1 MKKIIM
7 LVLTVAML
15 LSMVACGPVANVQID
30 ATKTQLVVGISD
42 GGIGTKWLENAI
54 AAFEEKYKDY
64 SFEEGKTGI
73 QVVIGSKNRTTMLGD
88 TLLELIKT
96 PDMKDEVFFI
106 DGGYVN
112 KYLEEEALL
121 DITDSVTKPL
131 TEFGEDKSIADKMN
145 KDILEHVTRDGKI
158 YMIPYWQSSYGF
170 VYNAT
175 LFDKNSWYFDANSG
189 FTNASGNLG
198 TGPDGKTGTYDDG
211 MPRTYDEFFKLLD
224 QIEKDNCT
232 PFQMPGASGDYFSWL
247 ITQMAADTMGYEDF
261 RANFDFEGTVTLI
274 KDGTIDWNAMTFETE
289 EVEITPENGYELSR
303 QPGLAYAVNFAQ
315 RLMQNTKYYDP
326 NNCLS
331 GSFKIAQSQ
340 LEFVRNPTVSSKK
353 NVAIMLDGV
362 WWENEAIAAFRETY
376 GSNATKYDS
385 NMEYKLM
392 PLPKA
397 TEELVGSE
405 SLAVNGL
412 QSYAFIKAN
421 IAPEKVEAATKFLE
435 FVHTDTMLQDF
446 TNTTG
451 IFRPYDYEI
460 DESKLTSFSKSVMD
474 YFRNNTF
481 VYPLSNNALFES
493 NPPDFWMVRWIRSKY
508 SDNTIPYEIIST
520 VLTEKTGNDY
530 TYDAEDLY
538 NGIMKYRKETRWV
551 EYANVIK

>member
-1 MKKIIM
+1 MKRIIM
-7 LVLTVAML
+7 LVLAVAML
-15 LSMVACGPVANVQID
+15 LSMVGCGPVATVQQD
-30 ATKTQLVVGISD
+30 ESKTQLLVGISA
-42 GGIGTKWLENAI
+42 GGIGSEWLENAI
-54 AAFEEKYKDY
+54 TAFEEKYKDY
-64 SFEEGKTGI
+64 SFEEGKTGV
-73 QVVIGSKNRTTMLGD
+73 QVLIGGNNRTTMLGE
-88 TLLELIKT
+88 TLLELINT
-96 PDMKDEVFFI
+96 PDMREEVFFI

-112 KYLEEEALL
+112 KYLEKNALL

-145 KDILEHVTRDGKI
+145 EDILEHVTRDGKI
-158 YMIPYWQSSYGF
+158 YMIPYWQSSYGM

-175 LFDKNSWYFDANSG
+175 LFDKNSWYFDANG
-189 FTNASGNLG
+189 NFTNAGGNLG

-247 ITQMAADTMGYEDF
+247 ITQMAADSMGYEDF
-261 RANFDFEGTVTLI
+261 RANFDFEGTATLI
-274 KDGTIDWNAMTFETE
+274 KEGTINWNTMTYETE
-289 EVEITPENGYELSR
+289 EVEITPANGYELSR
-303 QPGLAYAVNFAQ
+303 QPGLAHALNFAQ
-315 RLMQNTKYYDP
+315 RLLQNTKYYEP

-376 GSNATKYDS
+376 GTNATKYDS
-385 NMEYKLM
+385 AMEYKLM

-397 TEELVGSE
+397 TEAMVGSE
-405 SLAVNGL
+405 SLAVNVL
-412 QSYAFIKAN
+412 QSYAFIKSN
-421 IAPEKVEAATKFLE
+421 IAPEKIEVATKFLQ
-435 FVHTDTMLQDF
+435 FVHTDSMLTNF
-446 TNTTG
+446 TDTTG

-460 DESKLTSFSKSVMD
+460 NEDKLTPFSKSVMD
-474 YFRNNTF
+474 YFKNNKF
-481 VYPLSNNALFES
+481 VYPLSKSALFES
-493 NPPDFWMVRWIRSKY
+493 NPPDFWVVRWIRSKY
-508 SDNTIPYEIIST
+508 SDNTIPYEIIYS
-520 VLTEKTGNDY
+520 VLAEKNGVNY
-530 TYDAEDLY
+530 AYDAEDLY

-551 EYANVIK
+551 SYADVIG